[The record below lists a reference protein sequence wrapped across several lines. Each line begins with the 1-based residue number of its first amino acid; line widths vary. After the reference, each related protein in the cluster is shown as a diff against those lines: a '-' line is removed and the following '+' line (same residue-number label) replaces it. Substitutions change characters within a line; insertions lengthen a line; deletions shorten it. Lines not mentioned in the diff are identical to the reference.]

1 MGLNFPQPGP
11 WKEDSQPLTQP
22 METFEKHDLFDL
34 EAVAFN
40 NKAEYNN

>member
-22 METFEKHDLFDL
+22 FETVKTRDLFDF
-34 EAVAFN
+34 EAVAFQ
-40 NKAEYNN
+40 